1 MLKEYFGREKLT
13 LALYFGRLNW
23 VEYGVFSPSAL
34 PNDKLQVAAA
44 AAAVQAL
51 TARVWGGNTK
61 GVLAPKYLILLIK
74 YIHTYIYSRCCLRRR
89 YSRDSG
95 CRSARV
101 RVTPSQGQQVPQHT
115 QREAKRKVEA
125 LSGHSANILAGL
137 LRAALDTVSR

>member
-1 MLKEYFGREKLT
+1 MT

-34 PNDKLQVAAA
+34 PNDKLQVAA

-74 YIHTYIYSRCCLRRR
+74 YIHTYIYIAAAVF
-89 YSRDSG
+89 G
-95 CRSARV
+95 AGAAE
-101 RVTPSQGQQVPQHT
+101 TAAA
-115 QREAKRKVEA
+115 EAPGSV
-125 LSGHSANILAGL
+125 
-137 LRAALDTVSR
+137 